1 MCCERKIAL
10 VCERRRLSGMVVT
23 KRKQHAPV
31 GVGTRQV
38 GALDRIAGTIDTGPL
53 PYHIAIERGNPAR
66 SRAANRFEEL
76 EEIVMQAAAL
86 VLGDLRHGVSATL
99 SV

>member
-53 PYHIAIERGNPAR
+53 PYHMANTPSNAATRHEVELLTGSKNSRR
-66 SRAANRFEEL
+66 S
-76 EEIVMQAAAL
+76 
-86 VLGDLRHGVSATL
+86 
-99 SV
+99 